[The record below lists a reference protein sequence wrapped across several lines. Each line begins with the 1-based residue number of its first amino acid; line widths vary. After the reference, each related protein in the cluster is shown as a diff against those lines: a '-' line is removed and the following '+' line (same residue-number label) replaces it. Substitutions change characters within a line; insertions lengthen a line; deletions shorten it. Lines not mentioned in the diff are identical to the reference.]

1 MSASCCLVKC
11 ALPAVESAPGIP
23 WDFLLPKQSGF
34 LTGYEADAKA
44 QSEIGPD
51 PVRHDGN
58 PVSDA

>member
-1 MSASCCLVKC
+1 MSASCSLVKC
-11 ALPAVESAPGIP
+11 ALPAVESALGIP